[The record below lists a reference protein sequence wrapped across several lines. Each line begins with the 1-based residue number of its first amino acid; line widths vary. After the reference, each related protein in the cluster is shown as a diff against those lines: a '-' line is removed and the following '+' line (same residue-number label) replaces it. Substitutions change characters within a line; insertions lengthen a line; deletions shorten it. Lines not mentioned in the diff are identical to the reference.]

1 MVDDAIASGVST
13 LNTCD
18 VSCLVAFWQLVDLLG
33 AGVQGG
39 IWCLNVVSIGLCS
52 LVWIWMEDLID
63 ILWSM
68 RALTISW
75 ILPGILWL

>member
-13 LNTCD
+13 LNACD
-18 VSCLVAFWQLVDLLG
+18 VRCLVAFWQLVDLLR
-33 AGVQGG
+33 AGVQGSIG
-39 IWCLNVVSIGLCS
+39 CLNVISIGLRS

-68 RALTISW
+68 RALTICR
-75 ILPGILWL
+75 ILS